1 MSSLLTKISLNV
13 EVHPSKC
20 CRFCNKN
27 VTCQGTTVPRFS
39 LFNTIRIKELL
50 TYSGDEYFLLADVVD
65 SFGYKLVHNEK
76 LSAVSCLTCART
88 LARIYSTF
96 KKVTALAN
104 VDTAR
109 AKQISPNSPTG
120 ISPAAKRT

>member
-1 MSSLLTKISLNV
+1 
-13 EVHPSKC
+13 
-20 CRFCNKN
+20 
-27 VTCQGTTVPRFS
+27 VTCQGTKVPRVS
-39 LFNTIRIKELL
+39 LFNIIRNKELL
-50 TYSGDEYFLLADVVD
+50 AYSGNEYFVMADVVD
-65 SFGYKLVHNEK
+65 SPGYKLVQNEK
-76 LSAVSCLTCART
+76 LSDVSSGLTCVRT

>member
-1 MSSLLTKISLNV
+1 MSSLSTKIFSNV
-13 EVHPSKC
+13 EAHPLKC
-20 CRFCNKN
+20 CRFCKKN
-27 VTCQGTTVPRFS
+27 VTCQGTKVPRVS
-39 LFNTIRIKELL
+39 LVNIIRIKELL
-50 TYSGDEYFLLADVVD
+50 AYSGNEYFVMADVVD
-65 SFGYKLVHNEK
+65 SLGYKLVQNEK
-76 LSAVSCLTCART
+76 LSDVSCLTCVRT